1 MPVPGCQSI
10 SRATGYRQLAT
21 VLALCFALGCT
32 TDATR
37 RGYLKNIA
45 GTYDA
50 PPRPVIIVP
59 GFGVTRLYD
68 PEARQYVW
76 GTPRATVH
84 TRYADD
90 LDLPPSGHDRL
101 VPRGYVGSRGPVN
114 IGWQLMEG
122 LRKFGRYEPEKNVFG
137 FEYDW
142 RLSARENAAELGRLV
157 DRVRGD
163 GKVDIVTHSAGAII
177 ALTYVKLAGGA
188 NQVDHLILIA
198 PTRRG
203 VIDAFRV
210 MVRPERFIR
219 RVFSA
224 GMVGTWPFVFELLPE
239 DGRFL
244 VGEDGKPVDRD
255 LWTPEGWEG
264 IQRVSPGILAN
275 ARGLR
280 DALQHAPMPP
290 NIHVSVIA
298 GDCVAT
304 ARRVLMRRDGTYVF
318 YPGELTQNERRLE
331 PLLFEPGDGTVPIS
345 SAGEGFTVCDG
356 HQGIAADPTV
366 HRAILRTLRES
377 PPL

>member
-1 MPVPGCQSI
+1 M
-10 SRATGYRQLAT
+10 TTDNRQLTTQIVAA
-21 VLALCFALGCT
+21 LAAMICLCCT

-37 RGYLKNIA
+37 RGYLENIA
-45 GTYDA
+45 ETYHA

-59 GFGVTRLYD
+59 GFGVTKLYD
-68 PEARQYVW
+68 PETRQYVW

-84 TRYADD
+84 TKYADD

-101 VPRGYVGSRGPVN
+101 IPRGYVGSRGPVN

-142 RLSARENAAELGRLV
+142 RLSARENAVELGRLI

-163 GKVDIVTHSAGAII
+163 GKVDIVTHSAGAIV
-177 ALTYVKLAGGA
+177 ALTYIKLAGGA
-188 NQVDHLILIA
+188 SRVDHLILIA
-198 PTRRG
+198 ATQRG

-239 DGRFL
+239 NGRFL
-244 VGEDGKPVDRD
+244 VGEDGKPIDRD
-255 LWTPEGWEG
+255 FWTAEGWQG
-264 IQRVSPGILAN
+264 IQRVSPQILAN
-275 ARGLR
+275 ARALR
-280 DALQHAPMPP
+280 DELRRTAMPP
-290 NIHVSVIA
+290 NIHVSAIA

-304 ARRVLMRRDGTYVF
+304 ARRVLARPDGTYVF
-318 YPGELTQNERRLE
+318 YPGELTADERRLE